1 MQTRFNFGLAFAAL
15 LALFV
20 DLSWGASEA
29 SGRLIEQLSGIS
41 SLQADFSQVLTDR
54 SGKVLQQSE
63 GDIKLQKPGLFYWQ
77 VKPPYEQ
84 LIVSNGN
91 KLWVYDADL
100 EQVTVRS
107 NNELQNTPA
116 EILSGDFS
124 SITRDYQTVEIPVE
138 DKKQQRFELT
148 PLSSGDFSKMV
159 FVFDNN
165 MLSQFS
171 IRDKLGQTTDIAFKN
186 HKLNKKIKEKIFNF
200 VPPKGTD
207 VIVND

>member
-1 MQTRFNFGLAFAAL
+1 MQIRFKFNLAMAVML
-15 LALFV
+15 LFLAK
-20 DLSWGASEA
+20 LSWGASEA
-29 SGRLIEQLSGIS
+29 SNQLIQRLSAIS
-41 SLQADFSQVLTDR
+41 SLQATFSQVLTDR

-63 GDIKLQKPGLFYWQ
+63 GDIKLQKPGFFYWQ

-84 LIVSNGN
+84 LIVSNGS

-107 NNELQNTPA
+107 NKELQSTPA

-124 SITRDYQTVEIPVE
+124 SIQREYQTVEIPSSE
-138 DKKQQRFELT
+138 KKQQRFELT
-148 PLSSGDFSKMV
+148 PSSPSDFAKMV

-165 MLSQFS
+165 KLMQFS
-171 IRDKLGQTTDIAFKN
+171 IEDKLGQTTDIAFKN
-186 HKLNKKIKEKIFNF
+186 HKLNKKIKKKVFNF